1 MIKKIVKYKEYD
13 ESNLVISKSKNIS
26 KDIASSDSIFGMKSF
41 GKMKI
46 LLDIYGDMK
55 EQMREEART
64 NLDKDLDH
72 SSYYEKSIDKLG

>member
-1 MIKKIVKYKEYD
+1 
-13 ESNLVISKSKNIS
+13 
-26 KDIASSDSIFGMKSF
+26 MKSF

-55 EQMREEART
+55 EQMREEARKK
-64 NLDKDLDH
+64 LDKDLDH